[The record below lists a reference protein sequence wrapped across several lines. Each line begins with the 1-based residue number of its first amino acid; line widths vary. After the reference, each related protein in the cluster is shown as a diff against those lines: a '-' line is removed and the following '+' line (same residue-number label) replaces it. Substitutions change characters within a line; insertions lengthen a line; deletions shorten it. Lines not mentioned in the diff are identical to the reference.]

1 MKQNIHP
8 EYHEI
13 KATCSCGNI
22 IIMKSTIS
30 EPLKLDV
37 CSECH
42 PFYTGKQKL
51 IDTGGRIDKFEKRFG
66 KKQAPKTTK
75 AAPAEET
82 PETVSD
88 EKTEAPVEETPKAV
102 SDKKTKAPVKEI
114 KD

>member
-22 IIMKSTIS
+22 INMKSTIS

-66 KKQAPKTTK
+66 KKQASKTTK
-75 AAPAEET
+75 A
-82 PETVSD
+82 VSD
-88 EKTEAPVEETPKAV
+88 KKTKAPVEEPPKAV
-102 SDKKTKAPVKEI
+102 SDKKTKAPTKEI